1 MSLSTLDAASP
12 SGPSSP
18 PSPGD
23 RPRSWLWAR
32 VALAVLL
39 VGASA
44 GVRWVRA
51 ERYAEMVEEGKKPPF
66 PMEEIPMTLG
76 PWKGEEA
83 KLDSEI
89 ARVTGASDMASRIYT
104 DQRTGVKL
112 GVIVLYGPAAK
123 VYIHSPELCYPRSGF
138 RQVDVRL
145 IQTIDNGREKVPFA
159 SLLYEKGGGS
169 TADRRQVYYSWRY
182 GKLWSPET
190 LMQKQVDRLPGMF
203 KVHIDRRVGLHEKI
217 DADDPGIEFL
227 EYLMPDLQRRIDE
240 AESRRNP
247 GSRPAVPVS

>member
-1 MSLSTLDAASP
+1 
-12 SGPSSP
+12 
-18 PSPGD
+18 
-23 RPRSWLWAR
+23 

-39 VGASA
+39 VGTSA

-51 ERYAEMVEEGKKPPF
+51 GRYAEMVEAGEKAPF
-66 PMEEIPMTLG
+66 ALEEIPMTLG

-112 GVIVLYGPAAK
+112 GVVVLYGPASK
-123 VYIHSPELCYPRSGF
+123 VYIHSPETCYPRSGF
-138 RQVDVRL
+138 HQVDLRM
-145 IQTIDNGREKVPFA
+145 IQPIDNGREKVPFA

-169 TADRRQVYYSWRY
+169 TADRHQVYYSWHY
-182 GKLWSPET
+182 GRRWSAAA

-227 EYLMPDLQRRIDE
+227 EYLMPYLQRRIDE
-240 AESRRNP
+240 ASSP
-247 GSRPAVPVS
+247 HAPAPRAAADVS